1 LALNLLALKALIFL
15 ASQNGFTGMVRIST
29 PNLARVLGT
38 SQQSA
43 SRILIR
49 LEKEQLIERRN
60 VGRIGY
66 ARITSKGYRQ
76 LVDLYSDLRLVVERP
91 LDFVIEGKVFSGL
104 GEGAYYVSLPGYRQ
118 QFREKLGFDPY
129 PGTLNVRLLTVDV
142 ITNRRLLEKLA
153 DVRIEGFRNGARTF
167 GGLKAITGTFN
178 DSELCAILFIER
190 SHYGEDVIEVISPV
204 YLRGKYGLRDGDKVR
219 VRVTLPRERVSQE
232 RVDEEGA
239 AAISANG

>member
-1 LALNLLALKALIFL
+1 
-15 ASQNGFTGMVRIST
+15 
-29 PNLARVLGT
+29 LARVLGT

-129 PGTLNVRLLTVDV
+129 PGTLNVRLLT
-142 ITNRRLLEKLA
+142 
-153 DVRIEGFRNGARTF
+153 DVRIEGFRNGARTY

-178 DSELCAILFIER
+178 DAELCAILFIER

-232 RVDEEGA
+232 RIDEQGA
-239 AAISANG
+239 AAISTNG